1 MQQKKQELDTTVYSE
16 EVQVIMGSRPEWIL
30 RWGITIIIII
40 LLGIIVACYFIKY
53 PQTVT
58 ASIFLTSD
66 NPPSDLAA
74 KAIGILDSVYVA
86 DGEEIQKG
94 QLIALIAS
102 AVKYEDM
109 VIAEEL
115 LAADDLLTKAD
126 VSRLSSLQLG
136 DLQEGWIEYLSICS
150 DYQDYLQIDKIGRKK
165 ALLAEQINREKEY
178 CAKLE
183 AQRQILAEDLVY
195 EKRSLQRDSIMLV
208 NNLIAQ
214 AEYEKTLKSFLSKKN
229 ALAGFDASMTSAY
242 LSRLQTE
249 QQILEL
255 NTQKTLE
262 TSEYERLISQ
272 AKSTLIGQVSL
283 WKEQYA
289 IIAPYDGRVSLQN
302 VWSRGQRVS
311 AGDIIA
317 SVAPSGG
324 ATIIGR
330 LKVPSSGFGKVNVGQ
345 QVNIKLNGFPYLEFG
360 IVKGTVASISS
371 VPENTQEGLT
381 YTVDVIF
388 PDGLESTYH
397 KVFPFVQNMDG
408 NAEIVTE
415 DMRLI
420 EQFIRPIQSLFVNR

>member
-40 LLGIIVACYFIKY
+40 LWGIIVACYFIKY

-115 LAADDLLTKAD
+115 LTADDLLTKAD

-195 EKRSLQRDSIMLV
+195 EKRSLQRDSIMLA

-229 ALAGFDASMTSAY
+229 VLAGFDASMTSAY

-255 NTQKTLE
+255 NTQKTME

-289 IIAPYDGRVSLQN
+289 IIAPYDGCVSLQN